1 MTSAS
6 SMNKAG
12 HPKSLLWDNPEGQ
25 GEEPGGRRVQ
35 DGGNTCIPETTS
47 C

>member
-6 SMNKAG
+6 SMNEAG
-12 HPKSLLWDNPEGQ
+12 HPKSLLWDNPDGQ
-25 GEEPGGRRVQ
+25 GEEAGRRRVQ
-35 DGGNTCIPETTS
+35 DGGNTCIPETNA